1 MKKIA
6 FVVFFFLLFSSKAIS
21 LTIEISN
28 PNLRPFKV
36 YVANKNVKDEVI
48 INNFVSYLSL
58 MPNVF
63 FVDDIDSADYALN
76 FVKKGNIINLSLSY
90 LKTSESINFE
100 IKKGS
105 HDEHEASLKL
115 ADMVFENITQSKGVF
130 SSQVVF
136 SMNWHGVRQIFI
148 SDIVGK
154 KIRKITDNIT
164 DSIAPKLSPDGNY
177 VVYTRYFKSGGT
189 SLRLINLKNL
199 DDMPIYSSKGLNVAG
214 SFTEDGKNVFF
225 ISYDGKISKIISYNL
240 INGEM
245 EVLYLSRSRLATPV
259 VTYNK
264 DMIAFVSD
272 ELGSPQIFLLNLKNK
287 SVKRITYKHN
297 YATSPSFAPP
307 GTHFVYVALVN
318 GINKIFAS
326 SIEGNDFALLTPIDK
341 SFEDPHWSKNERF
354 VFALS
359 SDRDSSSL
367 YLIDI
372 STLRFVKLFTLPAK
386 ISYLYI
392 N

>member
-6 FVVFFFLLFSSKAIS
+6 LLVFFFILFSSKAIS
-21 LTIEISN
+21 LTIEVSN
-28 PNLRPFKV
+28 PNLRPFKI

-48 INNFVSYLSL
+48 INNLVNYLSL
-58 MPNVF
+58 MPNVLI
-63 FVDDIDSADYALN
+63 VDDIDNADYALN
-76 FVKKGNIINLSLSY
+76 YVKKGNIINLNLSY
-90 LKTSESINFE
+90 LKTSEAINFE
-100 IKKGS
+100 IRKGS

-115 ADMVFENITQSKGVF
+115 ADMVFENISQSKGIF

-164 DSIAPKLSPDGNY
+164 DSIAPKLSPDRNY
-177 VVYTRYFKSGGT
+177 IIYTRYFKSGGT

-199 DDMPIYSSKGLNVAG
+199 DDIPIYSSKGLNVAG
-214 SFTEDGKNVFF
+214 SFTEDGKKFFF
-225 ISYDGKISKIISYNL
+225 ISYDGIISKLMSYNL
-240 INGEM
+240 TNGEM
-245 EVLYLSRSRLATPV
+245 EVLYSSRSRLATPV
-259 VTYNK
+259 IIYNK
-264 DMIAFVSD
+264 DAIAFVSD
-272 ELGSPQIFLLNLKNK
+272 ELGRPQVFLFNLKNK
-287 SVKRITYKHN
+287 SIKRITYKHN

-326 SIEGNDFALLTPIDK
+326 SIDGNDFALLTPVDK

-359 SDRDSSSL
+359 SEKDNSSL

-372 STLRFVKLFTLPAK
+372 STLKFVKMFTLPAK
-386 ISYLYI
+386 IGYVYI